1 MALSLKTFPDFIG
14 IVMSNALMR
23 HVISATVQN
32 VPGVLSHISGM
43 LASRG
48 YNIDSLAVG
57 ETEDPNLSR
66 MTFVV
71 MGDDNILEQVGKQLE
86 KIVTVVKVKNISS
99 SDYVERDLM
108 LIKVS
113 AQPGPQ
119 RSEIR
124 ELSDIFR
131 AQIVDVS
138 HENVLIEISGK
149 ENKINAFIEA
159 MREYGIVELV
169 RTGRIAMT
177 RGNGLIKELVEEPV
191 AQN

>member
-1 MALSLKTFPDFIG
+1 
-14 IVMSNALMR
+14 MSTNSMR

-32 VPGVLSHISGM
+32 VPGVLAHISGM

-48 YNIDSLAVG
+48 YNIHSLAVG

-71 MGDDNILEQVGKQLE
+71 MGDDRILEQVGKQLE
-86 KIVTVVKVKNISS
+86 KIVTVVNVKNISS

-108 LIKVS
+108 LIKV
-113 AQPGPQ
+113 AANPGPE

-124 ELSDIFR
+124 ELTEIFR
-131 AQIVDVS
+131 GRIVDVS
-138 HENVLIEISGK
+138 SANVLIEISGK
-149 ENKINAFIEA
+149 ENKIDAFIDA

-177 RGNGLIKELVEEPV
+177 RGVGPAKDSLDES
-191 AQN
+191 AA